1 MDIGRLFERG
11 WRLFARDV
19 AAYVI
24 GALLVG
30 VLSIIT
36 IGILYGPLSAG
47 MFAIAVRRVRHN
59 RTAEIGDVFVGFEH
73 FWRYLAG
80 ALLLA
85 ILIGIGL
92 IFLIVPGLLL
102 AAIWMYTFPLM
113 VDRNMGV
120 FDAMSES
127 RRLVN
132 ERGLGLHLAVVVLLG
147 IGQWAV
153 SSVTGGIGWLF
164 TLPLSVTVITA
175 MYFTATGDERSL
187 LAAVGGRDN
196 TVWQPAAPAGPA
208 PEGTWQPVPPEPPVA
223 GPGGEPPTGV
233 AEPPVAGPGGEPPTG
248 VAESPTGVAE
258 PPTGVAE
265 APNDAGQLPSA
276 VPPAAVP
283 PAPPGAP
290 QPSGPEGPKPPTP
303 PAPPRP

>member
-233 AEPPVAGPGGEPPTG
+233 V
-248 VAESPTGVAE
+248 E

-276 VPPAAVP
+276 VPLAAVP
-283 PAPPGAP
+283 PAPLGAP